1 VIKIFE
7 QIIVS
12 HFLGNAGQPQR
23 GASAHGSAQGGGSAL
38 PLLPGIKIAFSL
50 FIKLIR
56 CVEWC
61 GSRAAACAPHE
72 LHTGA
77 KHPLQAKDS
86 KDFVM
91 DSHNALRI
99 EDRPHRWGGSGSQP
113 GSTQQQ
119 RARKLQSLY
128 EALQAGDLD
137 HARQAFLAMI
147 KLDPLATSDPVLS
160 KIGAALQ
167 SSNLPAA
174 RQYAAELNVRGGSF
188 LAKFAQKIDDVMP
201 AKPMFMLDDLGVAH
215 VDFKA

>member
-1 VIKIFE
+1 M
-7 QIIVS
+7 S
-12 HFLGNAGQPQR
+12 A
-23 GASAHGSAQGGGSAL
+23 GASAHGLAQGGGSAL
-38 PLLPGIKIAFSL
+38 PLLPGIEIAFSW
-50 FIKLIR
+50 FTKLIR

-61 GSRAAACAPHE
+61 GYMAAPFASRE
-72 LHTGA
+72 LNTGA
-77 KHPLQAKDS
+77 KDPLQAKDS

-113 GSTQQQ
+113 GNRQQQ

-137 HARQAFLAMI
+137 HARQAFLALI
-147 KLDPLATSDPVLS
+147 NLDPFATSDPVLS
-160 KIGAALQ
+160 KIGTALQ
-167 SSNLPAA
+167 SSNLHAA

-188 LAKFAQKIDDVMP
+188 LAKFPQKIDYVMP

-215 VDFKA
+215 VDFRA

>member
-1 VIKIFE
+1 M
-7 QIIVS
+7 QAS
-12 HFLGNAGQPQR
+12 LS
-23 GASAHGSAQGGGSAL
+23 GARAHGSAQGGGSAL
-38 PLLPGIKIAFSL
+38 PLLPGIKIAFSW
-50 FIKLIR
+50 FTKLIR
-56 CVEWC
+56 CVAWC
-61 GSRAAACAPHE
+61 GSRAATCAPHE
-72 LHTGA
+72 LNTGA
-77 KHPLQAKDS
+77 KDPLQAKDS

-113 GSTQQQ
+113 GSRQQQ

-137 HARQAFLAMI
+137 HARQAFLALI
-147 KLDPLATSDPVLS
+147 NLDPFATSDPVLS
-160 KIGAALQ
+160 KVGAALQ

-174 RQYAAELNVRGGSF
+174 RQHAAELNVRGGSF
-188 LAKFAQKIDDVMP
+188 LAKFAQKIDYVMP

>member
-1 VIKIFE
+1 MHSSLSAI
-7 QIIVS
+7 S
-12 HFLGNAGQPQR
+12 LAMHASLS
-23 GASAHGSAQGGGSAL
+23 GASAHGSAQGGGSGL
-38 PLLPGIKIAFSL
+38 PLLPGIKIAVSL
-50 FIKLIR
+50 FTKLIR
-56 CVEWC
+56 CVAWC

-72 LHTGA
+72 LNTGA
-77 KHPLQAKDS
+77 KDPLQAKDS

-113 GSTQQQ
+113 GSRQQQ

>member
-1 VIKIFE
+1 
-7 QIIVS
+7 
-12 HFLGNAGQPQR
+12 
-23 GASAHGSAQGGGSAL
+23 L

-50 FIKLIR
+50 FTKLIR
-56 CVEWC
+56 CVAWC
-61 GSRAAACAPHE
+61 GSRAAPCAPHE
-72 LHTGA
+72 LNTGA
-77 KHPLQAKDS
+77 KDPLQAKDS

-113 GSTQQQ
+113 GSRQQQ

-137 HARQAFLAMI
+137 HARQAFLALI
-147 KLDPLATSDPVLS
+147 NLDPFATRDPVLS

-188 LAKFAQKIDDVMP
+188 LAKFAQQIDHVMP
-201 AKPMFMLDDLGVAH
+201 SKPMFMLDDLGVAH